1 MVLRGHCLRWWEGPS
16 GRSYIFCRSPRATWN
31 CFWAVNTVSQVLN
44 PLGSRKITAR
54 YSDGATHAFLA
65 YSLIRLRRVF
75 LSLWGTF
82 TFQQSLPYAWF
93 SVYVYAY
100 GQMFI
105 YVLECFLTKQCWSKA
120 HCQSNHGSSVIL
132 PGSCLLLAKLFWGH
146 YSRPVSSTNR
156 SGISAGAVHF
166 SWIAGVCRARSP
178 TARGPAMLS
187 PSGTPISRSRAHS
200 EGLAQD
206 KHSLSCPWLALEPQ
220 VCSQILKHK
229 AIYGIKREVSEFLRK
244 FKYNH
249 QKMGSVL

>member
-166 SWIAGVCRARSP
+166 SWIAGVCSGQKPYSTWSCNALSFWN
-178 TARGPAMLS
+178 THLTQQSTQRGPSTGQTQPLLS
-187 PSGTPISRSRAHS
+187 LVSTGTT
-200 EGLAQD
+200 GLLTD
-206 KHSLSCPWLALEPQ
+206 S
-220 VCSQILKHK
+220 
-229 AIYGIKREVSEFLRK
+229 
-244 FKYNH
+244 
-249 QKMGSVL
+249 